1 MFAHHVGGLKGG
13 VPPSRVGMQ
22 GRQALLHQAKIEKQ
36 VMRLS
41 DLHSFYEFVFSKN
54 LSLLTPAPVKTIEM
68 GGTNQA
74 LVIIPDGFQKKLLT
88 DRIEF
93 SEHVIEEQERW
104 FSTKFLDQFEFGEL
118 EAQDE

>member
-36 VMRLS
+36 VTRLS
-41 DLHSFYEFVFSKN
+41 DVHSFFEFIFPKN

-74 LVIIPDGFQKKLLT
+74 LVVIPNGLQEQLLT
-88 DRIEF
+88 DWIEF
-93 SEHVIEEQERW
+93 GEHVIEE
-104 FSTKFLDQFEFGEL
+104 
-118 EAQDE
+118 

>member
-1 MFAHHVGGLKGG
+1 M
-13 VPPSRVGMQ
+13 
-22 GRQALLHQAKIEKQ
+22 
-36 VMRLS
+36 MRLS
-41 DLHSFYEFVFSKN
+41 DLHSFYEFVLSKN

-88 DRIEF
+88 YWIEF
-93 SEHVIEEQERW
+93 SEDVIEEQEGW

-118 EAQDE
+118 QAQDE

>member
-1 MFAHHVGGLKGG
+1 MCSCDGGPQKRFVVEPAGITFVQLENAMFAHHVGGLKGG

-41 DLHSFYEFVFSKN
+41 DVHCFFEFIFPKN
-54 LSLLTPAPVKTIEM
+54 LSLLTPAPMKTIEM

-74 LVIIPDGFQKKLLT
+74 LVVISDGF
-88 DRIEF
+88 
-93 SEHVIEEQERW
+93 
-104 FSTKFLDQFEFGEL
+104 
-118 EAQDE
+118 